1 MDHSFA
7 PESTHP
13 VLLAAGQIA
22 AALKDV
28 RDTEPG
34 FMGLEDKRAALVL
47 LPALRDQVD
56 ALWLRVVDG
65 SDDVAEQSGARD
77 VGAWLTAEARLDRSA
92 ASSSRHLARALS
104 ARWHQVDKGVREG
117 EVAIAQA
124 RAICS
129 ALDSLA
135 EGGSVAGDVLE
146 QAEAQLVLLARDHT
160 PSELRRLGERIL
172 SIVAPQVQ
180 DERDRIAMEQA
191 ERRASSATRLSMRRR
206 GDGSTDLHARLPDAV
221 AARLKTCLDAFTSPR
236 TAAGNEGGVIDPA
249 TGARLPH
256 ARLLGQAFCSLLEAI
271 PADAMPL
278 HGGSATT
285 VVVTIDLEALR
296 SGLGLATT
304 GDGTTL
310 TASET
315 RRLACQAGLIPAVLG
330 GKSEPLDLGRR
341 RRLFSPAQRLAMA
354 MQHPTC
360 RAEGCTIPATW
371 CEAHHWRRP
380 WAQGG
385 RTDLADGKL
394 LCPWHHHRAHD
405 SQYETRNLPDGGVR
419 FHRRP

>member
-34 FMGLEDKRAALVL
+34 FMAIEDKRAALVL
-47 LPALRDQVD
+47 LPALRDQVE

-92 ASSSRHLARALS
+92 AASARHLARALS
-104 ARWHQVDKGVREG
+104 LRWHQVDEGVRDG

-124 RAICS
+124 RSICG

-135 EGGSVAGDVLE
+135 EAGSVAGDVLE
-146 QAEAQLVLLARDHT
+146 KAEAQLVLLARDHT

-180 DERDRIAMEQA
+180 DERDRLALEAA

-221 AARLKTCLDAFTSPR
+221 AARLKTCLDAYTSPR
-236 TAAGNEGGVIDPA
+236 TAEGREGGVIDPA
-249 TGARLPH
+249 TGQRLPH

-310 TASET
+310 TAGEA

-341 RRLFSPAQRLAMA
+341 RRLFSPAQRLALA

-360 RAEGCTIPATW
+360 RAEGCTVPATW

-380 WAQGG
+380 WVQDG

-405 SQYETRNLPDGGVR
+405 PLYETRNLPDGGVR

>member
-13 VLLAAGQIA
+13 VLMAAGQIA

-34 FMGLEDKRAALVL
+34 FMAIEDKRAALVL
-47 LPALRDQVD
+47 LPALRDLVE

-65 SDDVAEQSGARD
+65 SDDVAEQAGARD
-77 VGAWLTAEARLDRSA
+77 VGSWLTAEARLDRPA
-92 ASSSRHLARALS
+92 TASSRRLARALS
-104 ARWHQVDKGVREG
+104 ARWHQVDRGVRDG
-117 EVAIAQA
+117 EVAIGQA
-124 RAICS
+124 RSICA

-135 EGGSVAGDVLE
+135 EGGSVPGDLLE
-146 QAEAQLVLLARDHT
+146 KAEAQLVLLARDHT

-172 SIVAPQVQ
+172 SIVAPEVQ
-180 DERDRIAMEQA
+180 DERDRIALERA
-191 ERRASSATRLSMRRR
+191 ERRASSATRLCMRRR

-221 AARLKTCLDAFTSPR
+221 AARLKTCLDAYTSPR
-236 TAAGNEGGVIDPA
+236 TAGGDEAGVIDPA
-249 TGARLPH
+249 TGSRLPQ

-285 VVVTIDLEALR
+285 VVVTVDLEALR

-310 TASET
+310 TASEA
-315 RRLACQAGLIPAVLG
+315 RRLACQAGVIPAVLG

-341 RRLFSPAQRLAMA
+341 RRLFSPAQRLALA

-360 RAEGCTIPATW
+360 RAEGCRVPATW
-371 CEAHHWRRP
+371 CAAHHWRRP
-380 WAQGG
+380 WAQDG

-405 SQYETRNLPDGGVR
+405 SHYETRNLPDGGVR
-419 FHRRP
+419 FHRRT

>member
-13 VLLAAGQIA
+13 VLLAASQIA

-34 FMGLEDKRAALVL
+34 FMGIEDKRAALVL

-77 VGAWLTAEARLDRSA
+77 VGAWLTSEARLDRSA
-92 ASSSRHLARALS
+92 AASSRHLAHALS

-135 EGGSVAGDVLE
+135 EGGTVAGDLLE
-146 QAEAQLVLLARDHT
+146 KAEAQLVLLARDHT

-180 DERDRIAMEQA
+180 DERDRIEMEQA

-221 AARLKTCLDAFTSPR
+221 AARLKTCLDAYTSPR

-296 SGLGLATT
+296 SGLGRATT

-360 RAEGCTIPATW
+360 RAEGCTIPASW

>member
-1 MDHSFA
+1 M
-7 PESTHP
+7 
-13 VLLAAGQIA
+13 
-22 AALKDV
+22 
-28 RDTEPG
+28 
-34 FMGLEDKRAALVL
+34 
-47 LPALRDQVD
+47 
-56 ALWLRVVDG
+56 
-65 SDDVAEQSGARD
+65 
-77 VGAWLTAEARLDRSA
+77 
-92 ASSSRHLARALS
+92 
-104 ARWHQVDKGVREG
+104 
-117 EVAIAQA
+117 
-124 RAICS
+124 
-129 ALDSLA
+129 
-135 EGGSVAGDVLE
+135 
-146 QAEAQLVLLARDHT
+146 
-160 PSELRRLGERIL
+160 
-172 SIVAPQVQ
+172 APQVQ
-180 DERDRIAMEQA
+180 DERDRIAMERA

-206 GDGSTDLHARLPDAV
+206 GDGSTDLHARIPDAV
-221 AARLKTCLDAFTSPR
+221 AARLKTCLDAYTSPR
-236 TAAGNEGGVIDPA
+236 TAGGNEGGVIDPA

-341 RRLFSPAQRLAMA
+341 RRLFSPAQRLALA

-360 RAEGCTIPATW
+360 RAEGCTVPATW

-405 SQYETRNLPDGGVR
+405 AALRDPEPPRRWRALPSAALGRQPPRSPARPAYSTRSEGVTLTGNGSLASKVSTPTTAATSTYAPSTRSQAVREGTSGSTTQYDGQ
-419 FHRRP
+419 PAAS